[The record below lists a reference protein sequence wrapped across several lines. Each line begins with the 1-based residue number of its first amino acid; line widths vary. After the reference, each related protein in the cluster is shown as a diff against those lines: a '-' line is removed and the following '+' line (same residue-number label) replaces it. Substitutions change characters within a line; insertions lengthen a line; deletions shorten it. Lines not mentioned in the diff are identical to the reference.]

1 MEDSVFNTV
10 EEIIQDIR
18 MGKMVIIVDDED
30 RENEGDL
37 VAAAQFVTPEI
48 INFMM
53 KHGRGLICV
62 PMDPKLT
69 EKLNLY
75 LMTDDSDEKFGTWFT
90 ISVDAKEGVTTGI
103 SAHDRSTTIRKLSS
117 VSTKPE
123 DFVRPGHVFPLK
135 ARKGGVLVRR
145 GHTEAAVDLMTI
157 AGIYPVGVICEIAK
171 DDGTMARL
179 PDLIEFAKKF
189 SLKIGTIDD
198 IVKYRYKNE
207 KVIERVSEA
216 FLPSKY
222 GTFNIV
228 VYKELFSDKED
239 VVILKG
245 DVKNKENILVRIHS
259 ECFTGDILGSL
270 RCDCGSQ
277 LSTALE
283 MIEKEGEGA
292 LIYLRQEG
300 RGIGLG
306 NKVKAYKLQEEGVDT
321 LEANLKLGLPADGR
335 DYGVAAQIINDLG
348 IKSIRLLTNNPRKIE
363 RLKIYGI
370 QITQRV
376 PLIVGINEYNKH
388 YLETKAIKMG
398 HLIDF

>member
-18 MGKMVIIVDDED
+18 MGKMVIIIDDED

>member
-37 VAAAQFVTPEI
+37 VVAAQFVTPEI

-62 PMDPKLT
+62 PMDPKIT

-207 KVIERVSEA
+207 KVVERVSEA

>member
-10 EEIIQDIR
+10 KEIIQDIR

>member
-270 RCDCGSQ
+270 RCDCGPQ

>member
-270 RCDCGSQ
+270 RCDCGPQ

-348 IKSIRLLTNNPRKIE
+348 IKSIRLMTNNPRKIE
-363 RLKIYGI
+363 RLKTYGI